1 MTKTDTNADM
11 IEFWNETQGDKW
23 VRLQERTDTVLGP
36 FAQAAISAL
45 GLRAGMHVLDIGC
58 GCGTTTLAIA
68 EAIGPDGSVTG
79 VDISRPMIAWARER
93 AARMAGHKIEI
104 IEADAQLHAFPS
116 HGFDAVFSSF
126 GVMFFEDPVAAFA
139 NILAAARP
147 GAALAFASWRG
158 KSENPWVTEVVK
170 AAKPFVEM
178 PEPPGPTDPGQ
189 FAFADEA
196 RVLGILREAGWAEVA
211 AAPVDR
217 KLRLG
222 TSLDDAIGFVTQMGP
237 AAKPIKDAGE
247 ATQAKVL
254 EALGVALA
262 PWDDGNGPEMPA
274 AGWTF
279 TAKAPA

>member
-1 MTKTDTNADM
+1 MTNTDVNADQ
-11 IEFWNETQGDKW
+11 IEFWNEVQGPKW

-79 VDISRPMIAWARER
+79 VDISRPMIEWSRER
-93 AARMAGHKIEI
+93 AAGMPGHKIEI
-104 IEADAQLHAFPS
+104 LEADAQLHAFPS
-116 HGFDAVFSSF
+116 HGFDAIFSSF
-126 GVMFFEDPVAAFA
+126 GVMFFADPVAAFA
-139 NILAAARP
+139 NIRSAAKP
-147 GAALAFASWRG
+147 GAQLAFASWRD

-170 AAKPFVEM
+170 VAKQFVEM

-196 RVLGILREAGWAEVA
+196 RVLGILREAGWDDIA

-222 TSLDDAIGFVTQMGP
+222 ASMEDAIGFVTQMGP

-247 ATQAKVL
+247 AVQAKVL
-254 EALGVALA
+254 NALKVALA
-262 PWDDGNGPEMPA
+262 PYDDGNGPEMPA

-279 TAKAPA
+279 TAKAPG